1 MGQLFVNNKHI
12 TYIFH
17 YKYKK
22 TQDKDLLSIHKK
34 LGKFYGTPKDLSVLV
49 HQIIDKNKN
58 KIKIIVKYQSLINKK
73 YGRNICH

>member
-34 LGKFYGTPKDLSVLV
+34 LDKFYGTPKDLSVLV
-49 HQIIDKNKN
+49 HQIID
-58 KIKIIVKYQSLINKK
+58 
-73 YGRNICH
+73 